1 MAKIVRRAGG
11 ANEPYSCSRKSKSG
25 TGVVVF
31 HGVGVQTDEAH
42 VGGRECEVG
51 RSENLLEHRFA
62 RTLAVVIAQQADVR
76 YAQAVEDVALPHEL
90 FFQPEIREVAAV
102 EHEVD
107 VVAGVERF
115 DGFFGF
121 IVPALRVADH
131 GETHGLPAAAGG
143 FDAGDVLGVDILLSA
158 YVGVVGVV
166 FDMVAACG
174 EQRKQE
180 QTGS

>member
-1 MAKIVRRAGG
+1 MR
-11 ANEPYSCSRKSKSG
+11 
-25 TGVVVF
+25 VVVL

-115 DGFFGF
+115 DGFSVSSYQRCVSL
-121 IVPALRVADH
+121 IMAKRTVCLR
-131 GETHGLPAAAGG
+131 AGR
-143 FDAGDVLGVDILLSA
+143 LR
-158 YVGVVGVV
+158 
-166 FDMVAACG
+166 CG
-174 EQRKQE
+174 RC
-180 QTGS
+180 SWR

>member
-1 MAKIVRRAGG
+1 M
-11 ANEPYSCSRKSKSG
+11 
-25 TGVVVF
+25 
-31 HGVGVQTDEAH
+31 
-42 VGGRECEVG
+42 
-51 RSENLLEHRFA
+51 
-62 RTLAVVIAQQADVR
+62 
-76 YAQAVEDVALPHEL
+76 
-90 FFQPEIREVAAV
+90 

-121 IVPALRVADH
+121 VVPALRVADH

-158 YVGVVGVV
+158 YVCVVGVV